1 MTPTASEIET
11 IVRRVLSTLT
21 AIGAQSHSEKSV
33 LSNRLSLTD
42 PVISLQSLK
51 NRLAGIQVLEVGRAA
66 VLTPAAKDYCREL
79 RVELVRV
86 EPVRVEP
93 VRVEPVRGAI
103 GEKSTMNS
111 SPIAL
116 ARPQR
121 LVVAGSTNCM
131 TAISKQLCSK
141 QAAVMEKSVDDATAM
156 RTIAEKLR
164 TCHQAGVAIVESPHA
179 ACWQAARDDR
189 LRPAVIARWSDLDDV
204 LREVPVNVLVLSS
217 KAWNIPSACNVARR
231 FFQHLQNHS

>member
-42 PVISLQSLK
+42 QVISLQSLK
-51 NRLAGIQVLEVGRAA
+51 NRLAGIQVLEVGRTA

-79 RVELVRV
+79 RVELIRV
-86 EPVRVEP
+86 ELVRS
-93 VRVEPVRGAI
+93 AI
-103 GEKSTMNS
+103 GETSSMNS

-121 LVVAGSTNCM
+121 LVVAGSTNYM
-131 TAISKQLCSK
+131 TSIAKQLCSK
-141 QAAVMEKSVDDATAM
+141 QAAVIDKSADDATAM

-164 TCHQAGVAIVESPHA
+164 TGHQAGVAIVESPHA

-189 LRPAVIARWSDLDDV
+189 LRPAVIAHWSDLDDV

-217 KAWNIPSACNVARR
+217 KSWNIPSACNVARR

>member
-21 AIGAQSHSEKSV
+21 AIGAQSHSEKS
-33 LSNRLSLTD
+33 LQTNRLSLTD

-79 RVELVRV
+79 RVEIVC
-86 EPVRVEP
+86 
-93 VRVEPVRGAI
+93 GAI
-103 GEKSTMNS
+103 GEKSSMNS

-121 LVVAGSTNCM
+121 LVVAGSTNFM
-131 TAISKQLCSK
+131 TSIAKQLCPK
-141 QAAVMEKSVDDATAM
+141 QAAVIEKSADDATAM

-164 TCHQAGVAIVESPHA
+164 SGHQAGVAIVESPHA

-204 LREVPVNVLVLSS
+204 LREVPVNILVLSS
-217 KAWNIPSACNVARR
+217 KSWNIPSACNVARR

>member
-42 PVISLQSLK
+42 QVISLQSLK
-51 NRLAGIQVLEVGRAA
+51 NRLAGIQVLEVGRTA

-79 RVELVRV
+79 RVELDRV
-86 EPVRVEP
+86 ELVRS
-93 VRVEPVRGAI
+93 AI
-103 GEKSTMNS
+103 GETSSMNS
-111 SPIAL
+111 SPNAL

-121 LVVAGSTNCM
+121 LVVAGSTNYM
-131 TAISKQLCSK
+131 TSIAKQLCSK
-141 QAAVMEKSVDDATAM
+141 QAAVIDKSADDATAM

-164 TCHQAGVAIVESPHA
+164 TGHQAGVAIVESPHA

-189 LRPAVIARWSDLDDV
+189 LRPAVIAHWSDLDDV

-217 KAWNIPSACNVARR
+217 KSWNIPSACNVARR

>member
-42 PVISLQSLK
+42 QVISLQSLK
-51 NRLAGIQVLEVGRAA
+51 NRLAGIQVLEVGRTA

-79 RVELVRV
+79 RVELIRV
-86 EPVRVEP
+86 ELVRS
-93 VRVEPVRGAI
+93 AI
-103 GEKSTMNS
+103 GETSSMNS

-116 ARPQR
+116 AKPQR
-121 LVVAGSTNCM
+121 LVVAGSTNYM
-131 TAISKQLCSK
+131 TSISKQLCSK
-141 QAAVMEKSVDDATAM
+141 QAAVIDKSADDATAM

-164 TCHQAGVAIVESPHA
+164 TGHQAGVAIVESPHA

-189 LRPAVIARWSDLDDV
+189 LRPAVIAHWSDLNDV

-217 KAWNIPSACNVARR
+217 KSWNIPSACNVARR

>member
-21 AIGAQSHSEKSV
+21 AIGAQSHSEKSY

-42 PVISLQSLK
+42 QVISLQSLK

-86 EPVRVEP
+86 EPVR
-93 VRVEPVRGAI
+93 GAI
-103 GEKSTMNS
+103 GETSSINS

-121 LVVAGSTNCM
+121 LVVAGSANYM
-131 TAISKQLCSK
+131 TSISKQLCSK
-141 QAAVMEKSVDDATAM
+141 QAAVIEKSADDATAM

-164 TCHQAGVAIVESPHA
+164 TGHQAAVAIVESPHA

-204 LREVPVNVLVLSS
+204 LREVPVNILVLSS
-217 KAWNIPSACNVARR
+217 KSWNIPSACNVARR

>member
-1 MTPTASEIET
+1 MSPTAIEIEA

-21 AIGAQSHSEKSV
+21 AIGAQSNGEKSV
-33 LSNRLSLTD
+33 QSNRLSLAD
-42 PVISLQSLK
+42 QVISLQSLK

-79 RVELVRV
+79 RVELI
-86 EPVRVEP
+86 
-93 VRVEPVRGAI
+93 RGALD
-103 GEKSTMNS
+103 EKSNA
-111 SPIAL
+111 SPVPTAL

-121 LVVAGSTNCM
+121 LVVVGSASWM
-131 TAISKQLCSK
+131 SSISKQLCSK
-141 QAAVMEKSVDDATAM
+141 QASVIDKSADDATAM
-156 RTIAEKLR
+156 RTVAEKLR
-164 TCHQAGVAIVESPHA
+164 SGHQAGVAIVQSPHA

-189 LRPAVIARWSDLDDV
+189 VRPAVIAHWSDLDEV

-217 KAWNIPSACNVARR
+217 KSWNVPSACNVARR

>member
-42 PVISLQSLK
+42 QVISLQSLK

-86 EPVRVEP
+86 ELVRS
-93 VRVEPVRGAI
+93 AI
-103 GEKSTMNS
+103 GETSSINS

-121 LVVAGSTNCM
+121 LVVAGSTNYM
-131 TAISKQLCSK
+131 TSIAKQLCSK
-141 QAAVMEKSVDDATAM
+141 QAAVIDKSADDATAM

-164 TCHQAGVAIVESPHA
+164 TGHQAGVAIVESPHA

-189 LRPAVIARWSDLDDV
+189 LRPAVIAHWSDLDDV

-217 KAWNIPSACNVARR
+217 KSWNIPSACNVARR

>member
-21 AIGAQSHSEKSV
+21 AIGAQSHSEKSY

-42 PVISLQSLK
+42 QVISLQSLK
-51 NRLAGIQVLEVGRAA
+51 NRLAGIQVLEVGRTA

-79 RVELVRV
+79 RVELIRV
-86 EPVRVEP
+86 ELVRS
-93 VRVEPVRGAI
+93 AI
-103 GEKSTMNS
+103 GETSSMNS

-121 LVVAGSTNCM
+121 LVVAGSTNYM
-131 TAISKQLCSK
+131 TSIAKQLCSK
-141 QAAVMEKSVDDATAM
+141 QAAVIDKSADDATAM

-164 TCHQAGVAIVESPHA
+164 TGHQAGVAIVESPHA

-189 LRPAVIARWSDLDDV
+189 LRPAVIAHWSDLDDV

-217 KAWNIPSACNVARR
+217 KSWNIPSACNVARR

>member
-33 LSNRLSLTD
+33 PSNRLSLTD
-42 PVISLQSLK
+42 QVISLQSLK

-66 VLTPAAKDYCREL
+66 VLTPAAKDYCREF
-79 RVELVRV
+79 RVEIVRV
-86 EPVRVEP
+86 EI
-93 VRVEPVRGAI
+93 VRGAI
-103 GEKSTMNS
+103 GENSSMNS

-121 LVVAGSTNCM
+121 LVVAGSTNYM
-131 TAISKQLCSK
+131 TSISKQLCSK
-141 QAAVMEKSVDDATAM
+141 QAAVIDKSADDASAM

-164 TCHQAGVAIVESPHA
+164 TGHQAGVAIVESPHA
-179 ACWQAARDDR
+179 ACWQAARDDQ
-189 LRPAVIARWSDLDDV
+189 LRPAVIAQWSDLDDV

-217 KAWNIPSACNVARR
+217 KSWNIPSACNVARR

>member
-21 AIGAQSHSEKSV
+21 SIGAQSHSEKSV

-42 PVISLQSLK
+42 QVISLQSLK
-51 NRLAGIQVLEVGRAA
+51 NRLAGIQVLEVGRTA

-79 RVELVRV
+79 RVELIRV
-86 EPVRVEP
+86 EIVRNEI
-93 VRVEPVRGAI
+93 VRSAI
-103 GEKSTMNS
+103 GETSSMNS

-121 LVVAGSTNCM
+121 LVVAGSTNYM
-131 TAISKQLCSK
+131 TSIAKQLCSK
-141 QAAVMEKSVDDATAM
+141 QAAVIDKSADDATAM

-164 TCHQAGVAIVESPHA
+164 TGHQAGVAIVESPHA

-189 LRPAVIARWSDLDDV
+189 LRPAVIAHWSDLDDV

-217 KAWNIPSACNVARR
+217 KSWNIPSACNVARR

>member
-42 PVISLQSLK
+42 QVISLQSLK
-51 NRLAGIQVLEVGRAA
+51 NRLAGIQVLEVGRTA

-79 RVELVRV
+79 RVELIRV
-86 EPVRVEP
+86 ELVRS
-93 VRVEPVRGAI
+93 AI
-103 GEKSTMNS
+103 GETSSMNS

-116 ARPQR
+116 AKPQR
-121 LVVAGSTNCM
+121 LVVSGSTNYM
-131 TAISKQLCSK
+131 TSISKQLCSK
-141 QAAVMEKSVDDATAM
+141 QAAVIDKSADDATAM

-164 TCHQAGVAIVESPHA
+164 TGHQAGVAIVESPHA

-189 LRPAVIARWSDLDDV
+189 LRPAVIAHWSDLNDV

-217 KAWNIPSACNVARR
+217 KSWNIPSACNVARR

>member
-42 PVISLQSLK
+42 QVISLQSLK
-51 NRLAGIQVLEVGRAA
+51 NRLAGIQVLEVGRTA

-79 RVELVRV
+79 RVELDRV
-86 EPVRVEP
+86 EIVRNEL
-93 VRVEPVRGAI
+93 VRSAI
-103 GEKSTMNS
+103 GETSSMNS

-121 LVVAGSTNCM
+121 LVVAGSTNYM
-131 TAISKQLCSK
+131 TSISKQLCSK
-141 QAAVMEKSVDDATAM
+141 QAAVIDKSADDATAM

-164 TCHQAGVAIVESPHA
+164 TGHQAGVAIVESPHA

-189 LRPAVIARWSDLDDV
+189 LRPAVIAHWSDLDDV

-217 KAWNIPSACNVARR
+217 KSWNIPSACNVARR

>member
-1 MTPTASEIET
+1 M
-11 IVRRVLSTLT
+11 LSTLT

-42 PVISLQSLK
+42 QVISLQSLK
-51 NRLAGIQVLEVGRAA
+51 NRLAGIQVLEVGRTA

-79 RVELVRV
+79 RVELIRV
-86 EPVRVEP
+86 ELVRS
-93 VRVEPVRGAI
+93 AI
-103 GEKSTMNS
+103 GETSSMNS

-116 ARPQR
+116 AKPQR
-121 LVVAGSTNCM
+121 LVVAGSTNYM
-131 TAISKQLCSK
+131 TSISKQLCSK
-141 QAAVMEKSVDDATAM
+141 QAAVIDKSADDATAM

-164 TCHQAGVAIVESPHA
+164 TGHQAGVAIVESPHA

-189 LRPAVIARWSDLDDV
+189 LRPAVIAHWSDLNDV

-217 KAWNIPSACNVARR
+217 KSWNIPSACNVARR

>member
-42 PVISLQSLK
+42 QVISLQSLK
-51 NRLAGIQVLEVGRAA
+51 NRLAGIQVLEVGRTA

-79 RVELVRV
+79 RVEIDRV
-86 EPVRVEP
+86 EIVRNEI
-93 VRVEPVRGAI
+93 VRSAI
-103 GEKSTMNS
+103 GETSSMNS

-121 LVVAGSTNCM
+121 LVVAGSTNYM
-131 TAISKQLCSK
+131 TSISKQLCSK
-141 QAAVMEKSVDDATAM
+141 QAAVIDKSADDATAM

-164 TCHQAGVAIVESPHA
+164 TGHQAGVAIVESPHA

-189 LRPAVIARWSDLDDV
+189 LRPAVIAHWSDLDDV

-217 KAWNIPSACNVARR
+217 KSWNIPSACNVARR

>member
-21 AIGAQSHSEKSV
+21 AIGAQSHGEKSV
-33 LSNRLSLTD
+33 LFNRLSLTD
-42 PVISLQSLK
+42 QVISLQSLK

-86 EPVRVEP
+86 ELVRS
-93 VRVEPVRGAI
+93 AI
-103 GEKSTMNS
+103 GEKSSMNS

-121 LVVAGSTNCM
+121 LVVAGSTNYM
-131 TAISKQLCSK
+131 TSISKQLCSK
-141 QAAVMEKSVDDATAM
+141 QAAVIDKSADDATAM

-164 TCHQAGVAIVESPHA
+164 TGHQAGVAIVESPHA

-189 LRPAVIARWSDLDDV
+189 LRPAVIAQWSDLDDV

-217 KAWNIPSACNVARR
+217 KSWNIPSACNVARR

>member
-42 PVISLQSLK
+42 QVISLQSLK
-51 NRLAGIQVLEVGRAA
+51 NRLAGIQVLEVGRTA

-79 RVELVRV
+79 RVELIRV
-86 EPVRVEP
+86 EIVRNEI
-93 VRVEPVRGAI
+93 VRNAI
-103 GEKSTMNS
+103 GETSSMNS

-121 LVVAGSTNCM
+121 LVVAGSTNYM
-131 TAISKQLCSK
+131 TSISKQLCSK
-141 QAAVMEKSVDDATAM
+141 QAAVIDKSADDATAM

-164 TCHQAGVAIVESPHA
+164 TGHQAGVAIVESPHA

-189 LRPAVIARWSDLDDV
+189 LRPAVIAHWSDLDDV

-217 KAWNIPSACNVARR
+217 KSWNIPSACNVARR

>member
-21 AIGAQSHSEKSV
+21 AIGAQSHSETSV
-33 LSNRLSLTD
+33 QSNRLSLTD
-42 PVISLQSLK
+42 QVISLQSIK

-86 EPVRVEP
+86 ELVRVEL
-93 VRVEPVRGAI
+93 VRSEI
-103 GEKSTMNS
+103 GEKSSMNS

-121 LVVAGSTNCM
+121 LVVTGSANYM
-131 TAISKQLCSK
+131 TSISKQLCSK
-141 QAAVMEKSVDDATAM
+141 QAAVIEKSADDATAM

-164 TCHQAGVAIVESPHA
+164 SGHQAGVAIVESPHA

-204 LREVPVNVLVLSS
+204 LREVPVNILVLSS
-217 KAWNIPSACNVARR
+217 KSWNIPSACNVARR

>member
-21 AIGAQSHSEKSV
+21 AIDAQSHSETSV
-33 LSNRLSLTD
+33 RSNRLSLTD
-42 PVISLQSLK
+42 QVISLQSIK
-51 NRLAGIQVLEVGRAA
+51 NRLAGIQVLEVGKAA

-86 EPVRVEP
+86 DLVRS
-93 VRVEPVRGAI
+93 AI
-103 GEKSTMNS
+103 GEKPSINS

-121 LVVAGSTNCM
+121 LVVAGSTNYM
-131 TAISKQLCSK
+131 TSISKQLCSK
-141 QAAVMEKSVDDATAM
+141 QAAVIEKSADDATAM

-164 TCHQAGVAIVESPHA
+164 TGHQAGVAIVESPHA

-189 LRPAVIARWSDLDDV
+189 LRPAVIAQWSDLDDV

-217 KAWNIPSACNVARR
+217 KSWNIPSACNVARR

>member
-42 PVISLQSLK
+42 QVISLQSLK
-51 NRLAGIQVLEVGRAA
+51 NRLAGIQVLEVGRTA

-79 RVELVRV
+79 RVELIRV
-86 EPVRVEP
+86 ELVRS
-93 VRVEPVRGAI
+93 AI
-103 GEKSTMNS
+103 GETSSMNS

-121 LVVAGSTNCM
+121 LVVAGSTNYM
-131 TAISKQLCSK
+131 TSIAKQLCSK
-141 QAAVMEKSVDDATAM
+141 QAAVIDKSADDATAM

-164 TCHQAGVAIVESPHA
+164 TGHQAGVAIVESPHA

-217 KAWNIPSACNVARR
+217 KSWNIPSACNVARR

>member
-21 AIGAQSHSEKSV
+21 AIGAQSHSETSV
-33 LSNRLSLTD
+33 QSNRLSLTD
-42 PVISLQSLK
+42 QVISLQSIK

-86 EPVRVEP
+86 ELVRSE
-93 VRVEPVRGAI
+93 I
-103 GEKSTMNS
+103 GEKSSMNS

-121 LVVAGSTNCM
+121 LVVTGSANYM
-131 TAISKQLCSK
+131 TSISKQLCSK
-141 QAAVMEKSVDDATAM
+141 QAAVIEKSADDATAM

-164 TCHQAGVAIVESPHA
+164 SGHQAGVAIVESPHA

-204 LREVPVNVLVLSS
+204 LREVPVNILVLSS
-217 KAWNIPSACNVARR
+217 KSWNIPSACNVARR

>member
-42 PVISLQSLK
+42 QVISLQSLK
-51 NRLAGIQVLEVGRAA
+51 NRLAGIQVLEVGRTA

-79 RVELVRV
+79 RVELIRV
-86 EPVRVEP
+86 ELVRS
-93 VRVEPVRGAI
+93 AI
-103 GEKSTMNS
+103 GETSSMNS

-116 ARPQR
+116 AKPQR
-121 LVVAGSTNCM
+121 LVVAGSTNYM
-131 TAISKQLCSK
+131 TSISKQLCSK
-141 QAAVMEKSVDDATAM
+141 QAAVIDKSADDATAM
-156 RTIAEKLR
+156 RTISEKLR
-164 TCHQAGVAIVESPHA
+164 TGHQAGVAIVESPHA

-189 LRPAVIARWSDLDDV
+189 LRPAVIAHWSDLNDV

-217 KAWNIPSACNVARR
+217 KSWNIPSACNVARR

>member
-42 PVISLQSLK
+42 QVISLQSLK

-86 EPVRVEP
+86 ELVRS
-93 VRVEPVRGAI
+93 AI
-103 GEKSTMNS
+103 GETSSINS

-121 LVVAGSTNCM
+121 LVVAGSTSYM
-131 TAISKQLCSK
+131 TSISKQLCSK
-141 QAAVMEKSVDDATAM
+141 QAAVIEKSADDATAM

-164 TCHQAGVAIVESPHA
+164 SGHQAGVAIVESPHA

-189 LRPAVIARWSDLDDV
+189 LRPAVIAHWSDLDEV

-217 KAWNIPSACNVARR
+217 KSWNIPSACNVARR

>member
-42 PVISLQSLK
+42 QVISLQSLK
-51 NRLAGIQVLEVGRAA
+51 NRLAGIQVLEVGRTA

-79 RVELVRV
+79 RVELDRV
-86 EPVRVEP
+86 EIVRNEI
-93 VRVEPVRGAI
+93 VRNAI
-103 GEKSTMNS
+103 GETSSMNS

-121 LVVAGSTNCM
+121 LVVAGSTNYM
-131 TAISKQLCSK
+131 TSISKQLCSK
-141 QAAVMEKSVDDATAM
+141 QAAVIDKSADDATAM

-164 TCHQAGVAIVESPHA
+164 TGHQAGVAIVESPHA

-189 LRPAVIARWSDLDDV
+189 LRPAVIAHWSDLDDV

-217 KAWNIPSACNVARR
+217 KSWNIPSACNVARR

>member
-42 PVISLQSLK
+42 QVISLQSLK
-51 NRLAGIQVLEVGRAA
+51 NRLAGIQVLEVGRTA

-79 RVELVRV
+79 RVEIDRV
-86 EPVRVEP
+86 EIVRNEI
-93 VRVEPVRGAI
+93 VRNAI
-103 GEKSTMNS
+103 GETSSMNS

-121 LVVAGSTNCM
+121 LVVAGSTNYM
-131 TAISKQLCSK
+131 TSISKQLCSK
-141 QAAVMEKSVDDATAM
+141 QAAVIDKSADDATAM

-164 TCHQAGVAIVESPHA
+164 TGHQAGVAIVESPHA

-189 LRPAVIARWSDLDDV
+189 LRPAVIAHWSDLDDV

-217 KAWNIPSACNVARR
+217 KSWNIPSACNVARR

>member
-21 AIGAQSHSEKSV
+21 AIGAQSHGEKSV
-33 LSNRLSLTD
+33 LSNRLTLAD
-42 PVISLQSLK
+42 PVISLQSIK
-51 NRLAGIQVLEVGRAA
+51 NRLAGIQVLEVGKAA

-79 RVELVRV
+79 RVELVRS
-86 EPVRVEP
+86 
-93 VRVEPVRGAI
+93 AI
-103 GEKSTMNS
+103 GEKPSMNS
-111 SPIAL
+111 NPIAL

-121 LVVAGSTNCM
+121 LVVAGSTTYM
-131 TAISKQLCSK
+131 TSISKQLCSK
-141 QAAVMEKSVDDATAM
+141 QAAVIEKSADDATAM

-164 TCHQAGVAIVESPHA
+164 AGHQAGVAIVESPHA

-189 LRPAVIARWSDLDDV
+189 LRPAVIAHWSDLDDV

-217 KAWNIPSACNVARR
+217 KSWNIPSTCNVARR
-231 FFQHLQNHS
+231 FFQHLQKHS

>member
-21 AIGAQSHSEKSV
+21 AIGAQTHSETSV

-42 PVISLQSLK
+42 QVISLQSLK

-66 VLTPAAKDYCREL
+66 VLTPAAKDFCREL

-86 EPVRVEP
+86 EPVRA
-93 VRVEPVRGAI
+93 EPVRGAI
-103 GEKSTMNS
+103 GETSSMNS
-111 SPIAL
+111 TSIAL

-121 LVVAGSTNCM
+121 LVVAGSTNYM
-131 TAISKQLCSK
+131 ASISKQLCSK
-141 QAAVMEKSVDDATAM
+141 QAAVIEKSADDATAM

-164 TCHQAGVAIVESPHA
+164 SGHQAGVAIVESPHA

-204 LREVPVNVLVLSS
+204 LREVPVNILILSS
-217 KAWNIPSACNVARR
+217 KSWNIPSACNVARR
-231 FFQHLQNHS
+231 FFQYLQNHS

>member
-42 PVISLQSLK
+42 QVISLQSLK

-79 RVELVRV
+79 RVEIVRN
-86 EPVRVEP
+86 EIVRS
-93 VRVEPVRGAI
+93 AI
-103 GEKSTMNS
+103 GETSSMKS
-111 SPIAL
+111 SPIDP

-121 LVVAGSTNCM
+121 LVVAGSTNYM
-131 TAISKQLCSK
+131 TSISKQLCSK
-141 QAAVMEKSVDDATAM
+141 QAAVIDKSADDATAM

-164 TCHQAGVAIVESPHA
+164 TGHQAGVAIVESPHA

-189 LRPAVIARWSDLDDV
+189 LRPAVIAHWSDLNDV

-217 KAWNIPSACNVARR
+217 KSWNIPSACNVARR

>member
-42 PVISLQSLK
+42 QVISLQSLK
-51 NRLAGIQVLEVGRAA
+51 NRLAGIQVLEVGRTA

-79 RVELVRV
+79 RVELIRV
-86 EPVRVEP
+86 ELVRS
-93 VRVEPVRGAI
+93 AI
-103 GEKSTMNS
+103 GETSSMNS

-121 LVVAGSTNCM
+121 LVVAGSTNYM
-131 TAISKQLCSK
+131 TSIAKQLCSK
-141 QAAVMEKSVDDATAM
+141 QAAVIDKSADDATAM

-164 TCHQAGVAIVESPHA
+164 TGHQAGVAIVESPHA

-204 LREVPVNVLVLSS
+204 LREVPINVLVLSS
-217 KAWNIPSACNVARR
+217 KSWNIPSACNVARR
-231 FFQHLQNHS
+231 FFQHLQNNS

>member
-1 MTPTASEIET
+1 MSPTASEIET

-33 LSNRLSLTD
+33 PSNRLSLTD
-42 PVISLQSLK
+42 QVISLQSLK

-86 EPVRVEP
+86 ELVRVEL
-93 VRVEPVRGAI
+93 VRSAI
-103 GEKSTMNS
+103 GEKSSMNS

-121 LVVAGSTNCM
+121 LVVAGSANYM
-131 TAISKQLCSK
+131 TSISKQLCSK
-141 QAAVMEKSVDDATAM
+141 QAAVIEKSADDATAM

-164 TCHQAGVAIVESPHA
+164 TGHQAGVAIVESPHA

-204 LREVPVNVLVLSS
+204 LREVPVNILVLSS
-217 KAWNIPSACNVARR
+217 KSWNIPSACNVARR

>member
-1 MTPTASEIET
+1 MNPTASEIET

-42 PVISLQSLK
+42 QVISLQSLK
-51 NRLAGIQVLEVGRAA
+51 NRLAGIQVLEVGRSA

-79 RVELVRV
+79 RVELVRN
-86 EPVRVEP
+86 
-93 VRVEPVRGAI
+93 AI
-103 GEKSTMNS
+103 GEKSSLSS
-111 SPIAL
+111 SPIAF

-121 LVVAGSTNCM
+121 LVVAGSTSYM
-131 TAISKQLCSK
+131 TSIAKQLCSK
-141 QAAVMEKSVDDATAM
+141 QAAVIDKSADDATAM

-164 TCHQAGVAIVESPHA
+164 TGHQAGVAIVESPHA

-189 LRPAVIARWSDLDDV
+189 LRPAVIAHWSDLDDV

-217 KAWNIPSACNVARR
+217 KSWNIPSACNVARR

>member
-21 AIGAQSHSEKSV
+21 AIGAQSHSETSI

-42 PVISLQSLK
+42 QVISLQSLK
-51 NRLAGIQVLEVGRAA
+51 NRLAGIQVLEVARAA

-86 EPVRVEP
+86 EPVR
-93 VRVEPVRGAI
+93 GAI
-103 GEKSTMNS
+103 GEKSSMNS

-121 LVVAGSTNCM
+121 LVVAGSANYITS
-131 TAISKQLCSK
+131 ISKQLCSK
-141 QAAVMEKSVDDATAM
+141 QAAVIEKSADDATAM

-164 TCHQAGVAIVESPHA
+164 SGHQAGVAIVESPHA

-204 LREVPVNVLVLSS
+204 LREVPVNILVLSS
-217 KAWNIPSACNVARR
+217 KSWNIPSACNVARR

>member
-33 LSNRLSLTD
+33 PSNRLSLTD

-66 VLTPAAKDYCREL
+66 VLTPAAKDYCREF
-79 RVELVRV
+79 RVEI
-86 EPVRVEP
+86 

-103 GEKSTMNS
+103 GENSSMNS

-121 LVVAGSTNCM
+121 LVVAGSTNYM
-131 TAISKQLCSK
+131 TSISKQLCSK
-141 QAAVMEKSVDDATAM
+141 QAAVIDKSADDASAM

-164 TCHQAGVAIVESPHA
+164 TGHQAGVAIVESPHA

-189 LRPAVIARWSDLDDV
+189 LRPAVIAQWSDLDDV

-217 KAWNIPSACNVARR
+217 KSWNIPSACNVARR